1 MPRNGEMTQWML
13 VHSHADSYVPI
24 KDSISKQVE
33 KMLCPDV
40 KWEKKK
46 KKKQKNPEITQFDSK
61 ISSR

>member
-1 MPRNGEMTQWML
+1 ML

-46 KKKQKNPEITQFDSK
+46 KKKERCLKSIDLEMK
-61 ISSR
+61 KKR

>member
-13 VHSHADSYVPI
+13 VRSHAESYVPI

-46 KKKQKNPEITQFDSK
+46 KKQKKNNNTIQ
-61 ISSR
+61 